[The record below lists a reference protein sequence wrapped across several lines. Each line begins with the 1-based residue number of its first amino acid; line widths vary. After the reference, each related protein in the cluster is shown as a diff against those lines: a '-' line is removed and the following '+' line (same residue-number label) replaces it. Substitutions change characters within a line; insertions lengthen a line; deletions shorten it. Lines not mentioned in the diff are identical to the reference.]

1 MRTIPITQARQNL
14 YNILD
19 ETITNSEPIEIL
31 GKRGNGILISKQ
43 DWNSIQETLFLLSIP
58 GMRES
63 LIKGRNTP
71 IEDCTED
78 IGWDLD

>member
-14 YNILD
+14 YKVLD
-19 ETITNSEPIEIL
+19 ETIMNSEPIEIL
-31 GKRGNGILISKQ
+31 GKRGNGILLSKE
-43 DWNSIQETLFLLSIP
+43 DWNSIQETLFLLSIT
-58 GMRES
+58 GMREK
-63 LIKGRNTP
+63 LIEGRNTP

>member
-58 GMRES
+58 GMRKS
-63 LIKGRNTP
+63 LIEGRNTP